1 MHVYVLV
8 FKPIG
13 VIRGVE
19 NSSVCSA
26 NGLDFKLKPPPALYQ
41 QLEQF
46 SKCIKGNNQMSNFF
60 FTHPSITK
68 WTNKFWIEEW
78 KCNFPAAFLGNY
90 DRPTDR
96 STNHIARDGHE
107 SCHWAF
113 TFPISC
119 FSIHT
124 DITKFIG
131 DLIAAKY
138 WACFFYVISLTPF
151 IYAGPSL

>member
-1 MHVYVLV
+1 M
-8 FKPIG
+8 
-13 VIRGVE
+13 
-19 NSSVCSA
+19 N
-26 NGLDFKLKPPPALYQ
+26 
-41 QLEQF
+41 
-46 SKCIKGNNQMSNFF
+46 
-60 FTHPSITK
+60 
-68 WTNKFWIEEW
+68 NKFWIEEW

-107 SCHWAF
+107 SCHRAF
-113 TFPISC
+113 TFPISY

-151 IYAGPSL
+151 IYGGPSLYPTYLHSLPQIYVRVPSHTVGCLRIDNVFVSYVIAPFPFSFLFVPLSFLFLSSVPWNELRMTKTS